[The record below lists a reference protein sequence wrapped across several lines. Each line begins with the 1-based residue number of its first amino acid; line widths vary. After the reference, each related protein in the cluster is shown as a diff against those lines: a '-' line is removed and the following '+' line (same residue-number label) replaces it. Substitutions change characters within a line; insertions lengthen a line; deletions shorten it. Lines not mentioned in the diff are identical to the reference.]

1 MLPYIWIG
9 ISSGSFLELL
19 IWSCPVQL
27 VPLTCNLQYASSMN
41 RMWMVILRPSIYWLC
56 MAGSEP
62 DSCRGGELPRAVW
75 GWSCLGGLYNHL
87 PFGPRVAVW
96 APRLHIPCPVYGR
109 DGYIAIIS
117 ILHREQGKGTDIIF
131 NRMFIFYDFLTTYRN
146 IKITI
151 KSCSL
156 LFLIFNHVAHYLIN
170 AIRDTFKIVQKTLTS
185 TCTSVYGCC
194 GIQQKE
200 SLIWVTWVKLKIV
213 VSRSMWCIYNSETCE
228 AFAGGCCI
236 LGERTKSKETEQP
249 CLLCTTC
256 TDAAWS

>member
-27 VPLTCNLQYASSMN
+27 VPFICNLQYASSMN

-131 NRMFIFYDFLTTYRN
+131 NRMFITSLVDPHFLRFLDNLPEYQN
-146 IKITI
+146 YNQ
-151 KSCSL
+151 L
-156 LFLIFNHVAHYLIN
+156 LFVIVSYFQSCCTLSHQCHSWYL
-170 AIRDTFKIVQKTLTS
+170 
-185 TCTSVYGCC
+185 
-194 GIQQKE
+194 
-200 SLIWVTWVKLKIV
+200 
-213 VSRSMWCIYNSETCE
+213 
-228 AFAGGCCI
+228 
-236 LGERTKSKETEQP
+236 
-249 CLLCTTC
+249 
-256 TDAAWS
+256 